1 MLVKYRNGTSE
12 YFPLDEVGNF
22 HTGRG
27 VAVSRF
33 DTFLKRENG
42 MVYPMQNGR
51 VVYGEQLTPNIVAL
65 KNGLK
70 YQIQELQDLYTLLQ
84 VGGTFTSIMGA
95 YGLGANTSRLPS
107 MLSSDPRLRGFR
119 AGHCRAY
126 KVKQPTTVTTKTT
139 GVDRLAGEMQGL
151 KGGGP
156 KKITVEGVDIAHVQ
170 VIRQGKILA
179 VSRYSTQR
187 VNADERAWPGDESRF
202 RRRGRSSG
210 ARQRHE
216 TGNHQRRQD
225 NQPELARAPGISG
238 LRQNP
243 NRHGRWWI

>member
-1 MLVKYRNGTSE
+1 M
-12 YFPLDEVGNF
+12 
-22 HTGRG
+22 
-27 VAVSRF
+27 
-33 DTFLKRENG
+33 
-42 MVYPMQNGR
+42 
-51 VVYGEQLTPNIVAL
+51 
-65 KNGLK
+65 
-70 YQIQELQDLYTLLQ
+70 LQ

-119 AGHCRAY
+119 AGHWAY

-151 KGGGP
+151 LKGGGP
-156 KKITVEGVDIAHVQ
+156 KKITVEGVELPHVQ
-170 VIRQGKILA
+170 VIRQGKTLA

-187 VNADERAWPGDESRF
+187 VNPTSGH
-202 RRRGRSSG
+202 GRVMNQG
-210 ARQRHE
+210 FEDAAVQVARDNGMKRV
-216 TGNHQRRQD
+216 NHQRRQD